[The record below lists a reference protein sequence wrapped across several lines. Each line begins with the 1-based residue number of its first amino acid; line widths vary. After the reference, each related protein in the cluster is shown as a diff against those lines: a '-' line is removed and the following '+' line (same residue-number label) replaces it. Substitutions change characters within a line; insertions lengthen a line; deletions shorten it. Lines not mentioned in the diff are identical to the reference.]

1 MSLLDVERSVPNN
14 RTVAL
19 YEYLTVRDCGGG
31 EGGSPLCGQ
40 VVLEKVDC
48 INNYQEA
55 KAYLKSKTDQW
66 KLREVRFSHPTVG
79 DGCL

>member
-1 MSLLDVERSVPNN
+1 M
-14 RTVAL
+14 
-19 YEYLTVRDCGGG
+19 GGG

-40 VVLEKVDC
+40 VVFEKVDC

-55 KAYLKSKTDQW
+55 KAYLKSMTDHW
-66 KLREVRFSHPTVG
+66 KLREVRFSHPTVR